1 MGIKKRPKM
10 SVWQYLALGYL
21 IVILVG
27 SVLLVMPFAARDGQ
41 TSYLDAL
48 FTSASA
54 TCVTGL
60 IVFDTATHWNLFGQI
75 VILCLIQLG
84 GLGFT
89 TFVTTLFMM
98 VKHGNLGLY
107 EKRAVLQSLGSN
119 KLKGFGVLIQRIVI
133 GTFVLE
139 FTGAALLS
147 IRFIQDFGAARGIF
161 YAVFHAVSAFCNAGF
176 DVLGRACGQ
185 EYASLTHYAADPL
198 VVLVISAL
206 IIVGGLG
213 FCVWGDVFD
222 VRLKLKK
229 CQFYTKFILIVNSAL
244 LFVSVAL
251 FLLFERDNPAFGN
264 NFGEKLLNAIFS
276 AATARTAGFNTVD
289 LGKISQSSYL
299 LTVILMFVGGSSG
312 STAGGVKVS
321 TFAVILMGMWANLR
335 GRRDIVLGKRRLDHA
350 IVGQALAIFASYL
363 TLVLISTITIL
374 AIETQAQFSV
384 VLFETVSAIGTVGLS
399 LSLTPALSAASRII
413 LIVLMYMGRVG
424 VLTLSFAL
432 RAKKPEPEVRKPLV
446 DTLYIG

>member
-1 MGIKKRPKM
+1 M

-27 SVLLVMPFAARDGQ
+27 SILLVLPFAARDGQ

-60 IVFDTATHWNLFGQI
+60 IVFDTATHWTVFGQI

-89 TFVTTLFMM
+89 TFVTVLFMM

-119 KLKGFGVLIQRIVI
+119 KLKGFGVLIKRIVI
-133 GTFVLE
+133 GTIVMEL
-139 FTGAALLS
+139 TGALLLS
-147 IRFIQDFGAARGIF
+147 IRFLQDFDVAHGIF

-176 DVLGRACGQ
+176 DVLGRAYG
-185 EYASLTHYAADPL
+185 EYASLSHYASDPL

-229 CQFYTKFILIVNSAL
+229 CHFYTKFILTVNSAV
-244 LFVSVAL
+244 LFVSIAL
-251 FLLFERDNPAFGN
+251 FLLFERDNAAFGS
-264 NFGEKLLNAIFS
+264 NFGEKLLGAIFS
-276 AATARTAGFNTVD
+276 ATTARTAGFNTVS
-289 LGKISQSSYL
+289 LESLSQSSYL

-321 TFAVILMGMWANLR
+321 TFAVVLMGMWANLR
-335 GRRDIVLGKRRLDHA
+335 GRRDIVLGRRRLDHA

-363 TLVLISTITIL
+363 TLVLISTVTIL
-374 AIETQAQFSV
+374 AIETQAEFSV

-399 LSLTPALSAASRII
+399 MSLTPTLSAASRII